1 MQDDWRKRAISWLGK
16 NNADQQNWAIKYL
29 GKKSWFSRD
38 RRSDE
43 TVYDY
48 LVTHIRSA
56 LDTPKHREDLRQIKH
71 AWSQK
76 KKRDQK
82 GKATSYSFMMSKA
95 FGPRLRYLAKK
106 RGEPMYRAL
115 ELIIIDHHEEVKS
128 LAWLDMSKKRLKSR
142 MEEVDEKLRDLK
154 SSREELDLKEAD
166 VQSRLSEL
174 EDKVAGVQLLEDQ
187 CLEQAVAL
195 DDMKELILKLLADY
209 TGSIHA
215 QTLNQ
220 WVIGQKAS
228 LPPVPMSY
236 QGQSKAAHF
245 LRPYRDLSASLQR

>member
-16 NNADQQNWAIKYL
+16 NNSDQQNWAIRYL
-29 GKKSWFSRD
+29 GKKSWFSRH
-38 RRSDE
+38 RPSDE
-43 TVYDY
+43 PAYDY

-56 LDTPKHREDLRQIKH
+56 LDTPKHREDLRQLKR

-82 GKATSYSFMMSKA
+82 GQATSYSFMMSKA

-115 ELIIIDHHEEVKS
+115 ESIIFDHHEEVKS
-128 LAWLDMSKKRLKSR
+128 LAWLDMSKKRLKNQ
-142 MEEVDEKLRDLK
+142 MEKVDEKLKDLE
-154 SSREELDLKEAD
+154 SSRQELEVKEAD
-166 VQSRLSEL
+166 VQSRSSEL
-174 EDKVAGVQLLEDQ
+174 EEMVAGVQLLEDE
-187 CLEQAVAL
+187 CLEQAEAL

-209 TGSIHA
+209 TDSIHA
-215 QTLNQ
+215 HTLNE
-220 WVIGQKAS
+220 WVIGRRAS

-245 LRPYRDLSASLQR
+245 LRPYHDLSASL

>member
-1 MQDDWRKRAISWLGK
+1 MQEDWRKRAISWLGK

-43 TVYDY
+43 PAYDY
-48 LVTHIRSA
+48 LVTHIRNA
-56 LDTPKHREDLRQIKH
+56 LDTPKHQEDLRQIKR

-82 GKATSYSFMMSKA
+82 GQATSYSFMMSKA
-95 FGPRLRYLAKK
+95 FGPRLRYLARK

-115 ELIIIDHHEEVKS
+115 ESIIFDHHEEVRS
-128 LAWLDMSKKRLKSR
+128 HAWLDMSKKRLENR
-142 MEEVDEKLRDLK
+142 MEEVDEKLKDLE
-154 SSREELDLKEAD
+154 SSRQGLDLKEAD

-174 EDKVAGVQLLEDQ
+174 EDKVTGVQLLEDE

-195 DDMKELILKLLADY
+195 DDMKDLILKLLDDY
-209 TGSIHA
+209 TDAIHA
-215 QTLNQ
+215 HVLNQ
-220 WVIGQKAS
+220 WIIGRRAS

-245 LRPYRDLSASLQR
+245 LRPYHDLSASL